1 MFCVHCGTKL
11 DDNMKFCWKCGAP
24 TVTFTPGPG
33 TVKAAP
39 APAVEA
45 PSPAVESE
53 LKAVPAVDAPVPEPV
68 AEPVPELKPELVAD
82 FQAEPMPKPPAGVF
96 KPDSTPA
103 PAAELK
109 ATPQPAPEPELKAVP
124 MQELKAAPQPA
135 PAADTTASTSRDLPT
150 SYCAVNIM
158 EYGDYGWPYVYPGID
173 EEGRI
178 IEEDADHGLGMV
190 MAKSI
195 EVARLAKNEDKYKT
209 VLLISDIKMEVYV
222 SDARIIYLC
231 DQYSKGGTWRGGL
244 TAIALTAIERGV
256 AKARTRGKTMAGHIR
271 YEWIKH
277 IMYIRKSGLLTNESL
292 RIVYTDRSG
301 DTWRVEVSFG
311 KDVDSSIIAND
322 IMHRAAFLRTTLN
335 NDDGVVP
342 ESSMQF
348 YREHAQAD
356 AVIEHNPAK
365 NTFSVISFPESFK
378 APVGESR
385 NPEWN

>member
-53 LKAVPAVDAPVPEPV
+53 LKAVPAVDAPVPEPM
-68 AEPVPELKPELVAD
+68 AEPVSELKPELVAD

-103 PAAELK
+103 PTA
-109 ATPQPAPEPELKAVP
+109 
-124 MQELKAAPQPA
+124 ELKAAPQPA

-150 SYCAVNIM
+150 SYCAINIM

-378 APVGESR
+378 APVGENR

>member
-39 APAVEA
+39 
-45 PSPAVESE
+45 
-53 LKAVPAVDAPVPEPV
+53 VP
-68 AEPVPELKPELVAD
+68 EPVPELKAAPVSETPIPVVEAPAPEPVQELKGELVAD

-103 PAAELK
+103 PTAELKAAPQPTPDPELK
-109 ATPQPAPEPELKAVP
+109 ATPQPT
-124 MQELKAAPQPA
+124 

-150 SYCAVNIM
+150 SYCAINIM

-178 IEEDADHGLGMV
+178 IEEDSDHGLGMV

-195 EVARLAKNEDKYKT
+195 EVARLAKNEDKYRT
-209 VLLISDIKMEVYV
+209 VMRVSDIKMEVYV
-222 SDARIIYLC
+222 SDARIIFLC
-231 DQYSKGGTWRGGL
+231 DQYSKGGTWTGGL

-277 IMYIRKSGLLTNESL
+277 IMYIRKSGLLSNESL
-292 RIVYTDRSG
+292 RIVYSDKSG
-301 DTWRVEVSFG
+301 DSWRVEVSFG

-335 NDDGVVP
+335 NDDNVVP

-348 YREHAQAD
+348 YREHAQAN
-356 AVIEHNPAK
+356 ALIEHNPAK
-365 NTFSVISFPESFK
+365 NTFSVISFPENFK
-378 APVGESR
+378 APAGENR

>member
-33 TVKAAP
+33 TVKAV
-39 APAVEA
+39 PAVE
-45 PSPAVESE
+45 PVSE
-53 LKAVPAVDAPVPEPV
+53 LKAAPVSETPIPVAEAPAPEPV
-68 AEPVPELKPELVAD
+68 QELKGELVAD

-96 KPDSTPA
+96 KPDSQPA
-103 PAAELK
+103 PAA
-109 ATPQPAPEPELKAVP
+109 
-124 MQELKAAPQPA
+124 ELKAAPQPA
-135 PAADTTASTSRDLPT
+135 PKPELKAVPQTATTGRDLPT

-173 EEGRI
+173 DAGRI
-178 IEEDADHGLGMV
+178 IEEPSDHGLGMV

-195 EVARLAKNEDKYKT
+195 EVARLGKNDDKYRT
-209 VLLISDIKMEVYV
+209 VLRVSDIKMEVYV

-231 DQYSKGGTWRGGL
+231 DQYSKGGTWSGGL

-292 RIVYTDRSG
+292 RIVYSDRSE

-335 NDDGVVP
+335 NDDNVVP

-365 NTFSVISFPESFK
+365 NTFSVISFPENFK
-378 APVGESR
+378 APAGENR

>member
-1 MFCVHCGTKL
+1 
-11 DDNMKFCWKCGAP
+11 
-24 TVTFTPGPG
+24 
-33 TVKAAP
+33 
-39 APAVEA
+39 
-45 PSPAVESE
+45 
-53 LKAVPAVDAPVPEPV
+53 
-68 AEPVPELKPELVAD
+68 
-82 FQAEPMPKPPAGVF
+82 MPKPPAGTF
-96 KPDSTPA
+96 KPDST
-103 PAAELK
+103 
-109 ATPQPAPEPELKAVP
+109 ATTKREVP
-124 MQELKAAPQPA
+124 N
-135 PAADTTASTSRDLPT
+135 
-150 SYCAVNIM
+150 SYCAINIM

-173 EEGRI
+173 DAGRI
-178 IEEDADHGLGMV
+178 IEEDSDHGLGMV

-195 EVARLAKNEDKYKT
+195 EVSRLAKNDDKYRT
-209 VLLISDIKMEVYV
+209 VMRVSDIKMEVYV

-231 DQYSKGGTWRGGL
+231 DQYSKGGTWSGGL

-277 IMYIRKSGLLTNESL
+277 IMYIRKSGMLSSESL
-292 RIVYTDRSG
+292 RIVYSDKSG
-301 DTWRVEVSFG
+301 DYWRVEVSFG

-348 YREHAQAD
+348 YREHAQAN
-356 AVIEHNPAK
+356 ALIEHNPNK

-378 APVGESR
+378 APAGENR

>member
-33 TVKAAP
+33 TVKVALAP
-39 APAVEA
+39 A
-45 PSPAVESE
+45 
-53 LKAVPAVDAPVPEPV
+53 
-68 AEPVPELKPELVAD
+68 PVPELKAAPVSETPIPVVEAPAPEPVQELKGELVAD
-82 FQAEPMPKPPAGVF
+82 FQAELMPKPPAGVF

-103 PAAELK
+103 PTA
-109 ATPQPAPEPELKAVP
+109 
-124 MQELKAAPQPA
+124 ELKAAPQPTPDPELKA
-135 PAADTTASTSRDLPT
+135 APQPTPAADTTASTSRDLPT

-178 IEEDADHGLGMV
+178 IEEDSDHGLGMV

-209 VLLISDIKMEVYV
+209 VLLVSDIKMEVYV

-292 RIVYTDRSG
+292 RIVYTDKSG

-322 IMHRAAFLRTTLN
+322 ILHRAAFLRTTLN

>member
-53 LKAVPAVDAPVPEPV
+53 LKAVPVVEAPAPEPV

-96 KPDSTPA
+96 KPDPQPA

-209 VLLISDIKMEVYV
+209 VL
-222 SDARIIYLC
+222 IIYLC

-292 RIVYTDRSG
+292 RIVYSDRSG

-378 APVGESR
+378 APVGENR